1 MKDVEEAVEK
11 VNEVLGDELRRKMI
25 YSAWETAKEYSW
37 YKHGERLIEL
47 MEQQLWDF
55 NVT

>member
-1 MKDVEEAVEK
+1 VKDVEEAVEK

-47 MEQQLWDF
+47 MEK
-55 NVT
+55 V